1 VGEPTHKIG
10 WSGGKKMNGYKIKAI
25 VDWIRGNGGL
35 PTDQFGNTL
44 PPDDLLVWYGLNDL
58 LSAEEQRVMK
68 REPEALVESQIVIDQ
83 LKANMP

>member
-1 VGEPTHKIG
+1 
-10 WSGGKKMNGYKIKAI
+10 MNGYKIKAI

-68 REPEALVESQIVIDQ
+68 RELEALVESQIVIDQ